1 FHTFQHERRDSST
14 LLFVDVVPAFHRLRA
29 DRVVANLAIARA
41 LGFREPLRRDLLA
54 DRDPKL
60 AVELAL
66 LAAGVEAFAHSIA
79 SKSVGLEGDRGS
91 SSCTRF
97 VPEDSLTTNGASAAA
112 RSALFLPGMSFS
124 TSAGL
129 FSSGFVSASPVSTPA

>member
-1 FHTFQHERRDSST
+1 M
-14 LLFVDVVPAFHRLRA
+14 PAFHRLRA

-41 LGFREPLRRDLLA
+41 LGFLEPLRGDLLA
-54 DRDPKL
+54 DRNAKL

-79 SKSVGLEGDRGS
+79 SKSDGRAGALGS
-91 SSCTRF
+91 SSGTRF

-112 RSALFLPGMSFS
+112 RSNLFLPGMSFS

-129 FSSGFVSASPVSTPA
+129 LGSRT